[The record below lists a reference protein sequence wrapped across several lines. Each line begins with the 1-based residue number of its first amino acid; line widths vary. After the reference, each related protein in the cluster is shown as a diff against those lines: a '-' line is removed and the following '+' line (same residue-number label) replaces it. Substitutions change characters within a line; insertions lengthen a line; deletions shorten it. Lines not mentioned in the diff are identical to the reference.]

1 MWSFGLRANP
11 SVWRD
16 ALVPPHNEYD
26 CFRFRRE
33 ARSPC
38 GQVGWRVYD
47 CSRFYCGGFFG
58 AESARASGLAQVRS
72 VPFRLQGISRLTLE
86 MTSVYV
92 WFYSVN
98 RYNNVIYA

>member
-33 ARSPC
+33 ARSLR
-38 GQVGWRVYD
+38 GQV
-47 CSRFYCGGFFG
+47 FFWG
-58 AESARASGLAQVRS
+58 STVPPRPYLLPLDGRAATGKWVEFAPLRYVRL
-72 VPFRLQGISRLTLE
+72 PFREIAASRVALLAMTRRYGGTLD
-86 MTSVYV
+86 
-92 WFYSVN
+92 
-98 RYNNVIYA
+98 